1 MSLRRGKRTRILA
14 RICIPFACAA
24 AVAAI
29 LLSVMSRHQIR
40 TVAPDTGFSTL
51 EVVQCLGSLIQEEF
65 ADMES
70 LSAKPVGGNV
80 ILTVNFTDGSSQCYI
95 MTKDGDDGISLL
107 APRRD
112 QEQEIEKQQLQT
124 LKNTTD
130 MKMTLF
136 SSLLAAF
143 LLLSA
148 FPAHGQN
155 DTVDRYYID
164 KELVSDFDGSQLI
177 GKQISD
183 YRIEYRKGDRPGL
196 TERCNFI
203 LTARH
208 ALPEKAR
215 PLLATAEKD
224 TAEIVTWVF
233 ADGYVIEKEK
243 VSGFFEKIAPN
254 DIESVKVYKFGPN
267 GYSFFKNQTSE
278 SRLGKTA

>member
-1 MSLRRGKRTRILA
+1 MTASASLPSERQK
-14 RICIPFACAA
+14 
-24 AVAAI
+24 
-29 LLSVMSRHQIR
+29 
-40 TVAPDTGFSTL
+40 
-51 EVVQCLGSLIQEEF
+51 
-65 ADMES
+65 
-70 LSAKPVGGNV
+70 
-80 ILTVNFTDGSSQCYI
+80 
-95 MTKDGDDGISLL
+95 
-107 APRRD
+107 
-112 QEQEIEKQQLQT
+112 QEIEKQQLQT

-208 ALPEKAR
+208 ALPEKAH

-267 GYSFFKNQTSE
+267 GYVFLKTK
-278 SRLGKTA
+278 RLKADLEKQYEQFYIIDGQKVTVEELLWTVDNDRIAGITLTENGQDSAGRYIINITTKKE

>member
-1 MSLRRGKRTRILA
+1 MTASASL
-14 RICIPFACAA
+14 P
-24 AVAAI
+24 
-29 LLSVMSRHQIR
+29 
-40 TVAPDTGFSTL
+40 L
-51 EVVQCLGSLIQEEF
+51 E
-65 ADMES
+65 
-70 LSAKPVGGNV
+70 
-80 ILTVNFTDGSSQCYI
+80 
-95 MTKDGDDGISLL
+95 
-107 APRRD
+107 R

-203 LTARH
+203 LTASH

-254 DIESVKVYKFGPN
+254 DIESIKVYKFGSN
-267 GYSFFKNQTSE
+267 GYIFAKTTKFLKADT
-278 SRLGKTA
+278 GKQDYIIDGQKVTVEEFLWTVDNDRISDITCTENGQDSAGRYIINITTKKD